1 MAKNRASAEETLCA
15 ASEPVS
21 LSSTKVTVARWRSTE
36 GVFVATPKGKMLH
49 HLYREGENLIISVLE
64 AVYLLECGA
73 AILLNGERSIS
84 ISEAHGLLHQAG
96 LDNEMFLVYSH
107 FRKLG
112 FQVRKSPCSGGAR
125 VMEVQRAGVQGR
137 CPDFLVSIVR
147 PTDDAN
153 QSIQAMQDK
162 VHSFCVVDGGAL
174 TFFSVSKDVDLV
186 PDLP

>member
-1 MAKNRASAEETLCA
+1 
-15 ASEPVS
+15 
-21 LSSTKVTVARWRSTE
+21 
-36 GVFVATPKGKMLH
+36 
-49 HLYREGENLIISVLE
+49 
-64 AVYLLECGA
+64 
-73 AILLNGERSIS
+73 
-84 ISEAHGLLHQAG
+84 
-96 LDNEMFLVYSH
+96 
-107 FRKLG
+107 
-112 FQVRKSPCSGGAR
+112 
-125 VMEVQRAGVQGR
+125 MEVQRAGVQGR